1 MKNLYKK
8 IARIFG
14 LKLKQ
19 KFTTNKR
26 DGKLFMFTPEG
37 LMKWNEKDEAWKE
50 DLKTLSNLL
59 KGLDTVK
66 KCKTMKLTWE
76 EKDTMKKLI
85 GKRDFISAYRTVYQ
99 DGSNCVYVKR
109 SYGKEVDEGI
119 VEILSGSC
127 LSCLEVD
134 KIYHPWEFKL

>member
-1 MKNLYKK
+1 M
-8 IARIFG
+8 
-14 LKLKQ
+14 
-19 KFTTNKR
+19 
-26 DGKLFMFTPEG
+26 
-37 LMKWNEKDEAWKE
+37 
-50 DLKTLSNLL
+50 SNLFR
-59 KGLDTVK
+59 GTDTIK
-66 KCKTMKLTWE
+66 KCKPIKLTWE

-85 GKRDFISAYRTVYQ
+85 GKKDFISVYRTVYQ
-99 DGSNCVYVKR
+99 DGSNCVYLKK

>member
-1 MKNLYKK
+1 
-8 IARIFG
+8 
-14 LKLKQ
+14 
-19 KFTTNKR
+19 
-26 DGKLFMFTPEG
+26 MFTPEG
-37 LMKWNEKDEAWKE
+37 LVRQNEKDETWKE

-85 GKRDFISAYRTVYQ
+85 GKRDFISVYRTVYQ

-109 SYGKEVDEGI
+109 SYGEEVSEGI

-134 KIYHPWEFKL
+134 KIYHPWEFKLQEKQEFDLQKGILI